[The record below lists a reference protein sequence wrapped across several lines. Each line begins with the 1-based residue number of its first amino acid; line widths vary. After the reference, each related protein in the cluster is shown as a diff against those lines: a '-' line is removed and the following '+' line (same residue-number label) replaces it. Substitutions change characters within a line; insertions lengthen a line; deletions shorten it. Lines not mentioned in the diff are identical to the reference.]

1 MIIKECC
8 NHSNTAR
15 KANNMNEII
24 NNWDLILNTFK
35 NECDIQNLSFTTFI
49 KPLQVISVSD
59 NEITLLSDT
68 QMSANYVEKR
78 YLKFLEV
85 TISEIMKKDYKLR
98 IISED
103 TLNELNNKFNQI
115 DNGSFVKITFYKNG
129 KYSEIKRRVT
139 NIDYI
144 KKKIQIN
151 KEYNINIC
159 DIVSILI

>member
-1 MIIKECC
+1 MQEALREKEI
-8 NHSNTAR
+8 
-15 KANNMNEII
+15 EY
-24 NNWDLILNTFK
+24 
-35 NECDIQNLSFTTFI
+35 E
-49 KPLQVISVSD
+49 
-59 NEITLLSDT
+59 E
-68 QMSANYVEKR
+68 
-78 YLKFLEV
+78 
-85 TISEIMKKDYKLR
+85 KKDL
-98 IISED
+98 SED

-129 KYSEIKRRVT
+129 KYSEIKGRVT

>member
-1 MIIKECC
+1 MNKVARAKQFLPFDALKGLQEALREKEI
-8 NHSNTAR
+8 
-15 KANNMNEII
+15 EY
-24 NNWDLILNTFK
+24 
-35 NECDIQNLSFTTFI
+35 E
-49 KPLQVISVSD
+49 
-59 NEITLLSDT
+59 E
-68 QMSANYVEKR
+68 
-78 YLKFLEV
+78 
-85 TISEIMKKDYKLR
+85 KKDL
-98 IISED
+98 SED

-129 KYSEIKRRVT
+129 KYSQIKGRLT